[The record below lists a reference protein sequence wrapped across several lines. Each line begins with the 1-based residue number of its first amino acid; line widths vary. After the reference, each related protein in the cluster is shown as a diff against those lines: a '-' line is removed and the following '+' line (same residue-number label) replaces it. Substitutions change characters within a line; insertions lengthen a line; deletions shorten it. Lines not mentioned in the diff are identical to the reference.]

1 MRLRGTNSKDAAMIH
16 RSSKLVIALLALALA
31 LFGAVPASAYGPVN
45 KYDLRL
51 TLLDPLACGKSM
63 QLQALLTQHGTPVA
77 DVTVYFTIAKG
88 AGDTVVPA
96 SDVTDGDGIA
106 ITFVTIACGSQPP
119 HQVLA
124 SVANNASA
132 RITLCGAAQSCLR
145 DTRKVSGPTALTA
158 YERYEAG
165 QIFQVSSGRLLISIR
180 PSLLSLDG
188 F

>member
-1 MRLRGTNSKDAAMIH
+1 MIR
-16 RSSKLVIALLALALA
+16 RSSPLVRLVLALVVLLLAVAP
-31 LFGAVPASAYGPVN
+31 VSAYNNVN
-45 KYDLRL
+45 EYHLRL
-51 TLLDPLACGKSM
+51 TRLDPLACGTPIR
-63 QLQALLTQHGTPVA
+63 LQALLTTKSGTPVSGIA
-77 DVTVYFTIAKG
+77 VQFAIAKG
-88 AGDTVVPA
+88 AGDIVAPTSVV
-96 SDVTDGDGIA
+96 TNTDGIA
-106 ITFVTIACGSQPP
+106 ITNVTIDCGSQPP

-145 DTRKVSGPTALTA
+145 DTRQVSGPTVLTA

-165 QIFQVSSGRLLISIR
+165 QVFQVSSGRLLISIR